1 MSRCADIRTYTLL
14 IMNFSL
20 YSNVSKLVEDSEFN
34 LTIPDVYT
42 ILKPDGSKNTDV
54 LLNVRRKID
63 RF

>member
-1 MSRCADIRTYTLL
+1 MSRCADSRTYTLL
-14 IMNFSL
+14 IMTFSL

-34 LTIPDVYT
+34 LTVPDVYT

>member
-14 IMNFSL
+14 IMTFSL
-20 YSNVSKLVEDSEFN
+20 YSNVLKLVEDSEFN

-42 ILKPDGSKNTDV
+42 IIKPDGSKNTDV

>member
-14 IMNFSL
+14 IMTFSL